1 MKEKAPSEQE
11 VEILL
16 QPFNILLRSCS
27 AMLDYDLAFSVFPV
41 DSCTFFPYPYKFR
54 WLNSYNFELPWIAFL
69 HAGAPCVPGYRK

>member
-54 WLNSYNFELPWIAFL
+54 
-69 HAGAPCVPGYRK
+69 